1 MGGQHVRAT
10 GGEVGPLLRAE
21 ILRLENIPLD
31 EGPGEEYHRHTNLAI
46 QRASAA
52 RPAWILGT
60 PRFLQGLAFCIDFVN
75 KCPQLSHRV
84 FRFEWL
90 KFKRL
95 LRATRKNRWSPVKL
109 TDKQFFSKLY
119 RIDEGFDDW
128 GPLVTSDARGGDAGD
143 GGDDRLNHTSMRQ
156 AYLRQVLLPEAYF
169 SVPVARA
176 LGDGEGEQDAVT
188 QSRFQICSQLYG
200 SKRPKLVE
208 TAVKD
213 AEDTAR
219 AAAFAVSIQYLAK
232 WRQSSPNNLTCFSIR
247 TQHFVTR
254 SILLHGL
261 L

>member
-1 MGGQHVRAT
+1 MA
-10 GGEVGPLLRAE
+10 
-21 ILRLENIPLD
+21 
-31 EGPGEEYHRHTNLAI
+31 
-46 QRASAA
+46 ASETY
-52 RPAWILGT
+52 RQT
-60 PRFLQGLAFCIDFVN
+60 
-75 KCPQLSHRV
+75 V
-84 FRFEWL
+84 FF
-90 KFKRL
+90 
-95 LRATRKNRWSPVKL
+95 
-109 TDKQFFSKLY
+109 KLY
-119 RIDEGFDDW
+119 RIDEDFDDW

-169 SVPVARA
+169 SVPVTRA

-232 WRQSSPNNLTCFSIR
+232 WRQSSPNILTCFSIL

>member
-1 MGGQHVRAT
+1 MGGGQDVRAT

-109 TDKQFFSKLY
+109 TDKQFFPSC
-119 RIDEGFDDW
+119 IG
-128 GPLVTSDARGGDAGD
+128 
-143 GGDDRLNHTSMRQ
+143 
-156 AYLRQVLLPEAYF
+156 
-169 SVPVARA
+169 
-176 LGDGEGEQDAVT
+176 
-188 QSRFQICSQLYG
+188 
-200 SKRPKLVE
+200 
-208 TAVKD
+208 
-213 AEDTAR
+213 
-219 AAAFAVSIQYLAK
+219 
-232 WRQSSPNNLTCFSIR
+232 
-247 TQHFVTR
+247 
-254 SILLHGL
+254 
-261 L
+261 